1 LKFELTRR
9 QKTLWALLLL
19 TACCVVYANGIFGAF
34 TYDDKAVV
42 RDNPRIRSPRNV
54 RQIFTTS
61 YFGGPRGTGSAYR
74 PLLLLSYAGQWW
86 IHGKDVVA
94 FHVVNVLFHAFATLL
109 LAALLLRLDLPPPS
123 VAASA
128 LLFAVHP
135 IHVEAVTSLVGRGE
149 TQAAVFML
157 LYLHCALTLAQ
168 AKGEGRRARGEEE
181 QHFRRLPPP
190 ASRLPALALAV
201 LCYAAALL
209 TKESAVVA
217 PALAFLLLLYRAEG
231 RLFRR
236 LRDALMGPW
245 PLWLLSAGVL
255 AGTFRLRSWVLGGP
269 LRARGSGVFEVENA
283 LAGLPSGAR
292 AVNACVIFFR
302 YLGRCV
308 FPLHLSGD
316 ESAWSIRRAPLLS
329 PLALGAT
336 FLLVALLV
344 AALARLPERS
354 SSALGF
360 LFFAVAF
367 LPASNLLF
375 PTGTIFAERLAYL
388 PTVGICLILG
398 SLLSRVVP
406 ASRGAAAPAQE
417 LPLPPPSRDALW
429 RTSPG
434 DTSFEALAKKEGRGE
449 GATSVSVDL
458 MNPVDRARFLPLLL
472 LVLLFAGRTILR
484 NAVWWTDEG
493 LFANLITTS
502 PDSAKAHYDV
512 AYVAVANRRYPQALA
527 EYSRAVSIYPRYWDA
542 WAGRG
547 RTLKEMG
554 NLPEAER
561 SYEKATAA
569 NPDYENGYFGL
580 GDVRE
585 AEGNDAGAGE
595 AYRRGLERVPNS
607 LPLAYRLAQ
616 LESRT
621 KSPTADAQWQRALRL
636 GAHSAV
642 VRAEHARWLAREG
655 RLDEAAREAREA
667 WRRDPANLTALRLLA
682 EKVRAEGKTLAEE
695 LALERIYRITR
706 SPEDLARLEELKK
719 SSPAFSRRPRLPDPI
734 KR

>member
-1 LKFELTRR
+1 LTTDYRLSTTDLPSTR
-9 QKTLWALLLL
+9 DKRLGALILFA
-19 TACCVVYANGIFGAF
+19 ACCVVYANGTFGAF

-42 RDNPRIRSPRNV
+42 RDNPRIRSPKNV
-54 RQIFTTS
+54 GQIFTTS

-86 IHGKDVVA
+86 IHGQDVVA

-123 VAASA
+123 VAASS

-149 TQAAVFML
+149 TQAAVFVL
-157 LYLHCALTLAQ
+157 LYLHLALALWR
-168 AKGEGRRARGEEE
+168 AKGERRRANGEGKGLPTTDY
-181 QHFRRLPPP
+181 RLPTLLLTS
-190 ASRLPALALAV
+190 A
-201 LCYAAALL
+201 CYAAALL
-209 TKESAVVA
+209 TKESSAVA
-217 PALAFLLLLYRAEG
+217 PALAFLLLAYLAEG
-231 RLFRR
+231 TLFQRFSATLRR
-236 LRDALMGPW
+236 VW
-245 PLWLLSAGVL
+245 PLWLLSVGVL

-283 LAGLPSGAR
+283 LAALPPIAR
-292 AVNACVIFFR
+292 AVNACTIFFR

-316 ESAWSIRRAPLLS
+316 ESAWSIRPLPALA

-336 FLLVALLV
+336 GLLIALVL
-344 AALARLPERS
+344 ASLARVPQRS
-354 SSALGF
+354 VLALGF
-360 LFFAVAF
+360 LFFAIAL
-367 LPASNLLF
+367 LPTANLLF

-388 PTVGICLILG
+388 PSAGICVILG
-398 SLLSRVVP
+398 CLLSKGVP
-406 ASRGAAAPAQE
+406 ASRSAAAPAQG
-417 LPLPPPSRDALW
+417 LPLPPR
-429 RTSPG
+429 
-434 DTSFEALAKKEGRGE
+434 EGRGE
-449 GATSVSVDL
+449 GETSVSV
-458 MNPVDRARFLPLLL
+458 PVPASRCAAVPTQERFLPVLLV
-472 LVLLFAGRTILR
+472 VLLFSGRTILR

-493 LFANLITTS
+493 LFANLIATS

-554 NLPEAER
+554 NLREAES
-561 SYEKATAA
+561 SYEKAIAA
-569 NPDYENGYFGL
+569 NRDYENGYFGL

-585 AEGNDAGAGE
+585 AEGNDAGAEE
-595 AYRRGLERVPNS
+595 AYRSGLERVPNS
-607 LPLAYRLAQ
+607 LPLAFRLAQ

-621 KSPTADAQWQRALRL
+621 KRPTAEAQWQRALRL
-636 GAHSAV
+636 GPHSAV
-642 VRAEHARWLAREG
+642 VRADYARWLMRKG
-655 RLDEAAREAREA
+655 RSDEAAREAREA

-682 EKVRAEGKTLAEE
+682 EKARVESKTLAQE
-695 LALERIYRITR
+695 LALERIYRLTR

-719 SSPAFSRRPRLPDPI
+719 TSPDFPRRPPLPDPI

>member
-1 LKFELTRR
+1 
-9 QKTLWALLLL
+9 
-19 TACCVVYANGIFGAF
+19 V
-34 TYDDKAVV
+34 
-42 RDNPRIRSPRNV
+42 
-54 RQIFTTS
+54 
-61 YFGGPRGTGSAYR
+61 
-74 PLLLLSYAGQWW
+74 
-86 IHGKDVVA
+86 
-94 FHVVNVLFHAFATLL
+94 
-109 LAALLLRLDLPPPS
+109 
-123 VAASA
+123 
-128 LLFAVHP
+128 
-135 IHVEAVTSLVGRGE
+135 
-149 TQAAVFML
+149 
-157 LYLHCALTLAQ
+157 
-168 AKGEGRRARGEEE
+168 
-181 QHFRRLPPP
+181 
-190 ASRLPALALAV
+190 
-201 LCYAAALL
+201 
-209 TKESAVVA
+209 
-217 PALAFLLLLYRAEG
+217 
-231 RLFRR
+231 
-236 LRDALMGPW
+236 
-245 PLWLLSAGVL
+245 
-255 AGTFRLRSWVLGGP
+255 
-269 LRARGSGVFEVENA
+269 
-283 LAGLPSGAR
+283 
-292 AVNACVIFFR
+292 
-302 YLGRCV
+302 
-308 FPLHLSGD
+308 
-316 ESAWSIRRAPLLS
+316 
-329 PLALGAT
+329 
-336 FLLVALLV
+336 
-344 AALARLPERS
+344 
-354 SSALGF
+354 
-360 LFFAVAF
+360 
-367 LPASNLLF
+367 
-375 PTGTIFAERLAYL
+375 
-388 PTVGICLILG
+388 
-398 SLLSRVVP
+398 
-406 ASRGAAAPAQE
+406 
-417 LPLPPPSRDALW
+417 
-429 RTSPG
+429 
-434 DTSFEALAKKEGRGE
+434 
-449 GATSVSVDL
+449 
-458 MNPVDRARFLPLLL
+458 
-472 LVLLFAGRTILR
+472 VLLFAGRTILR

>member
-1 LKFELTRR
+1 
-9 QKTLWALLLL
+9 
-19 TACCVVYANGIFGAF
+19 
-34 TYDDKAVV
+34 
-42 RDNPRIRSPRNV
+42 
-54 RQIFTTS
+54 
-61 YFGGPRGTGSAYR
+61 
-74 PLLLLSYAGQWW
+74 
-86 IHGKDVVA
+86 
-94 FHVVNVLFHAFATLL
+94 
-109 LAALLLRLDLPPPS
+109 
-123 VAASA
+123 
-128 LLFAVHP
+128 
-135 IHVEAVTSLVGRGE
+135 AVTSLVGRGE
-149 TQAAVFML
+149 TQAAVFVL
-157 LYLHCALTLAQ
+157 LYLHLALAIWR
-168 AKGEGRRARGEEE
+168 AKGEGRKANGEVR
-181 QHFRRLPPP
+181 FLPTPDATLRSSASLRSTSKRRPTLLL
-190 ASRLPALALAV
+190 AS

-209 TKESAVVA
+209 TKESSAVA
-217 PALAFLLLLYRAEG
+217 PALAFLLLAYLAEG
-231 RLFRR
+231 TLFRR
-236 LRDALMGPW
+236 FFAALVRVW

-283 LAGLPSGAR
+283 LAALPPIAR
-292 AVNACVIFFR
+292 AVNACTILFR

-316 ESAWSIRRAPLLS
+316 ESAWSIRPLPPLS
-329 PLALGAT
+329 PLALGT
-336 FLLVALLV
+336 TGLLIALVL
-344 AALARLPERS
+344 ASLARVPRRS
-354 SSALGF
+354 PLALGF
-360 LFFAVAF
+360 LFFAIAL
-367 LPASNLLF
+367 LPTANLLF

-388 PTVGICLILG
+388 PSAGMCVILG
-398 SLLSRVVP
+398 CLLSRVVP
-406 ASRGAAAPAQE
+406 ASREAAAPAQE

-429 RTSPG
+429 RTGPG

-449 GATSVSVDL
+449 GETPVSVVVPASADS
-458 MNPVDRARFLPLLL
+458 AAAQFLPLLL
-472 LVLLFAGRTILR
+472 VVLLFSGRTILR

-493 LFANLITTS
+493 LFANLIATS

-554 NLPEAER
+554 NLREAES
-561 SYEKATAA
+561 SYEKAIAA

-585 AEGNDAGAGE
+585 AEGNDAGAE
-595 AYRRGLERVPNS
+595 KAYRRGLERVPNS

-621 KSPTADAQWQRALRL
+621 KRPTAEAQWQRALRL

-642 VRAEHARWLAREG
+642 VRADHARWLMREG
-655 RLDEAAREAREA
+655 CSDEAAREAREA

-682 EKVRAEGKTLAEE
+682 KKARVESKTLAQE
-695 LALERIYRITR
+695 LALERIYRLTR
-706 SPEDLARLEELKK
+706 SPEDLTRLEELKK
-719 SSPAFSRRPRLPDPI
+719 TSPDLPRRPRLPDPI

>member
-1 LKFELTRR
+1 MGENRAVLTTDYRLSTTDSFLATDYRLSTTDPSSKYDRR
-9 QKTLWALLLL
+9 LWAALLIA
-19 TACCVVYANGIFGAF
+19 ACAVTYANGTFGAF
-34 TYDDKAVV
+34 TYDDKAIV
-42 RDNPRIRSPRNV
+42 RDNPHIRSPKKV
-54 RQIFTTS
+54 GQIFTTS

-74 PLLLLSYAGQWW
+74 PLLLLSYAAQWW
-86 IHGKDVVA
+86 IHGQDVVA

-109 LAALLLRLDLPPPS
+109 LASLLLRLDLPPPS
-123 VAASA
+123 IAASS

-149 TQAAVFML
+149 TQAAVFVL
-157 LYLHCALTLAQ
+157 LYLHLALTLAR
-168 AKGEGRRARGEEE
+168 AKGEGRKATS
-181 QHFRRLPPP
+181 H
-190 ASRLPALALAV
+190 LPALALAA

-209 TKESAVVA
+209 TKESSAVT
-217 PALAFLLLLYRAEG
+217 PALAFLLLAYLAEG
-231 RLFRR
+231 TLFQRFSATLGR
-236 LRDALMGPW
+236 VW

-255 AGTFRLRSWVLGGP
+255 AGAFRLRSWVLGGP

-283 LAGLPSGAR
+283 LAALSSITR
-292 AVNACVIFFR
+292 AVNACTILFR

-308 FPLHLSGD
+308 FPLHLTGD
-316 ESAWSIRRAPLLS
+316 ESAWSIRPVPPLS

-336 FLLVALLV
+336 GLLIALVL
-344 AALARLPERS
+344 ASLARLPQRS
-354 SSALGF
+354 PLALGF
-360 LFFAVAF
+360 LFFAIAL
-367 LPASNLLF
+367 LPTANLLF

-388 PTVGICLILG
+388 PSAGICVILG
-398 SLLSRVVP
+398 CLLSRVVP
-406 ASRGAAAPAQE
+406 ASREEPAPVQE
-417 LPLPPPSRDALW
+417 LPLPP
-429 RTSPG
+429 G
-434 DTSFEALAKKEGRGE
+434 EGRGE
-449 GATSVSVDL
+449 GETSVSV
-458 MNPVDRARFLPLLL
+458 PVPASRGAAVPTQERLLPLFLV
-472 LVLLFAGRTILR
+472 VLLFSGRTILR

-493 LFANLITTS
+493 LFANLIATS

-512 AYVAVANRRYPQALA
+512 AYVAVANRRYSQALA

-554 NLPEAER
+554 NLRDAER
-561 SYEKATAA
+561 SYEKAIAA

-585 AEGNDAGAGE
+585 AESNDAGAEE

-621 KSPTADAQWQRALRL
+621 KRPTAEAQWQRALRL

-642 VRAEHARWLAREG
+642 VRADHAAWLMREG
-655 RLDEAAREAREA
+655 RSDEAAREAREA

-682 EKVRAEGKTLAEE
+682 EKARAESKTLAQE
-695 LALERIYRITR
+695 LALERIYRLTR
-706 SPEDLARLEELKK
+706 SSEDLARLEELKK
-719 SSPAFSRRPRLPDPI
+719 TSPDFPRRPRLPDPI
-734 KR
+734 QR

>member
-1 LKFELTRR
+1 MADSSLSKRDKR
-9 QKTLWALLLL
+9 LWVALLIA
-19 TACCVVYANGIFGAF
+19 ACAVTYANGIFGAF

-94 FHVVNVLFHAFATLL
+94 FHVVNVLFHVVATLL
-109 LAALLLRLDLPPPS
+109 LAALLLRLGLSPPS
-123 VAASA
+123 VAAAS
-128 LLFAVHP
+128 LLFAVQP

-149 TQAAVFML
+149 TQAAVFVL
-157 LYLHCALTLAQ
+157 LYLRLALAIWR
-168 AKGEGRRARGEEE
+168 AKGERRKANGEVR
-181 QHFRRLPPP
+181 FLPTPDYRLPTLLF
-190 ASRLPALALAV
+190 AS

-209 TKESAVVA
+209 TKESSAVA
-217 PALAFLLLLYRAEG
+217 PALAFLLFAYLAEG
-231 RLFRR
+231 TLFRR
-236 LRDALMGPW
+236 FSAALRRMW

-283 LAGLPSGAR
+283 LAALPPIGR
-292 AVNACVIFFR
+292 ALNACTILFR

-316 ESAWSIRRAPLLS
+316 ESAWSIRPLPPLS

-336 FLLVALLV
+336 GLLIALVL
-344 AALARLPERS
+344 ASLARLPQRS
-354 SSALGF
+354 PLALGF
-360 LFFAVAF
+360 LFFAIAL

-388 PTVGICLILG
+388 PSVGICVILG
-398 SLLSRVVP
+398 SLLTRVVP
-406 ASRGAAAPAQE
+406 ASREAAAPAQE

-434 DTSFEALAKKEGRGE
+434 DISFEALAKKEGRSE

-458 MNPVDRARFLPLLL
+458 IEPVDRARSLPVLL
-472 LVLLFAGRTILR
+472 LVLLFAGRAILR

-493 LFANLITTS
+493 LFANLIATS

-561 SYEKATAA
+561 SYERAIAA
-569 NPDYENGYFGL
+569 NTDYENGYFGL

-585 AEGNDAGAGE
+585 AEGNDAGAEE
-595 AYRRGLERVPNS
+595 AYRRGLERIPNS

-616 LESRT
+616 LASRT
-621 KSPTADAQWQRALRL
+621 KKPTADAQWQRALRL

-642 VRAEHARWLAREG
+642 VRADHARWLALEG
-655 RLDEAAREAREA
+655 RSDEAAREAREA

-682 EKVRAEGKTLAEE
+682 ERARAEGKPLAEE
-695 LALERIYRITR
+695 LALERIYRLTR
-706 SPEDLARLEELKK
+706 SPEDLARLEELRKT
-719 SSPAFSRRPRLPDPI
+719 SPDLSRRAPPAEPI

>member
-1 LKFELTRR
+1 LTTDYRLSTNDPSWKYDRR
-9 QKTLWALLLL
+9 LWAALLLA
-19 TACCVVYANGIFGAF
+19 ACAVTYANGTFGAF

-42 RDNPRIRSPRNV
+42 RDNPRIRSPKNV

-94 FHVVNVLFHAFATLL
+94 FHFVNVLFHAFATLL

-123 VAASA
+123 VAASS

-149 TQAAVFML
+149 TQAAVFVL
-157 LYLHCALTLAQ
+157 LYLHCALGGVGRREAE
-168 AKGEGRRARGEEE
+168 GGRRAVGRIL
-181 QHFRRLPPP
+181 RLP
-190 ASRLPALALAV
+190 SNDNRLSTLLLAV

-209 TKESAVVA
+209 TKESSAVA
-217 PALAFLLLLYRAEG
+217 PALAFLLILYISQAT
-231 RLFRR
+231 LFRR
-236 LRDALMGPW
+236 LRDALIGSW

-283 LAGLPSGAR
+283 LAALPPIAR
-292 AVNACVIFFR
+292 AVNACTILFR
-302 YLGRCV
+302 CLGRCV

-316 ESAWSIRRAPLLS
+316 ESAWSIRPLPPLS

-336 FLLVALLV
+336 GLLIALVL
-344 AALARLPERS
+344 ASLARLPQRS
-354 SSALGF
+354 PRALGF
-360 LFFAVAF
+360 LFFAIAL
-367 LPASNLLF
+367 LPTANLLF

-388 PTVGICLILG
+388 PSAGICVILG
-398 SLLSRVVP
+398 CVLTSVVP
-406 ASRGAAAPAQE
+406 ASREAAAPGQE
-417 LPLPPPSRDALW
+417 LPLA
-429 RTSPG
+429 PG
-434 DTSFEALAKKEGRGE
+434 EGRGE
-449 GATSVSVDL
+449 GETPVSVEFIH
-458 MNPVDRARFLPLLL
+458 PGDRARFLPLLL
-472 LVLLFAGRTILR
+472 VFLLFSGRTILR

-493 LFANLITTS
+493 LFANLIATS

-561 SYEKATAA
+561 SYEKAIAA

-585 AEGNDAGAGE
+585 AEGNDAGAEE

-607 LPLAYRLAQ
+607 LPLAFRIAQ
-616 LESRT
+616 LESRR
-621 KSPTADAQWQRALRL
+621 KRRTAEAQWQRALRL

-642 VRAEHARWLAREG
+642 VRADHARWLMREG
-655 RLDEAAREAREA
+655 RSDEAAREAREA
-667 WRRDPANLTALRLLA
+667 WRRDPATLTALRLLA
-682 EKVRAEGKTLAEE
+682 EKARTEGKTLAQE
-695 LALERIYRITR
+695 LALERIYRLTR

-719 SSPAFSRRPRLPDPI
+719 TSPDFPSRPRLPDPI
-734 KR
+734 QR